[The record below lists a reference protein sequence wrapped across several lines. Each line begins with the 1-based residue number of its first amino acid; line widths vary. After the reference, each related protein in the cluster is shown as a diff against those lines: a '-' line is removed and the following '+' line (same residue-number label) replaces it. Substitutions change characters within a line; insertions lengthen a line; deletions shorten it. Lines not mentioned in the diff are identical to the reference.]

1 MSAFEDRL
9 WTYLVSEHGELL
21 APEDDRSSVGR
32 ERRPRRGRATRLR
45 RRVQAFGLV
54 RRAPALLVVAG
65 AAVAVAIAVFA
76 IVALR
81 HVRPPSVRRL
91 PSLSTQHFSASPPPH
106 PIQDDRY
113 IERSINRGQKRDRKC
128 DSGPVGPRGGTIS
141 NGTPSRAMLS
151 VLGVLRR
158 PATPQDVLPSQW
170 FSRGRLIFS
179 PGATDVYIHYVRLAR
194 VVNGVSVFIV
204 PAGKVGVPSPPA
216 ATLTRC
222 KAEDMAALRALLPTV
237 PRKLRAS
244 TLRYG
249 AWVFN
254 PARIIATEQGVHEGA
269 FQIMEA
275 GNGSESTGGDSPSM
289 IEADGFLGASDN
301 VIDGVVPSGVASVTL
316 HFPAGGHGSHRLPP
330 ISLSSNV
337 IGNVFVMTIP
347 NFGAARYWPSTMIW
361 RAASGAVSKTIN
373 EEQFHP

>member
-1 MSAFEDRL
+1 
-9 WTYLVSEHGELL
+9 
-21 APEDDRSSVGR
+21 
-32 ERRPRRGRATRLR
+32 
-45 RRVQAFGLV
+45 
-54 RRAPALLVVAG
+54 
-65 AAVAVAIAVFA
+65 
-76 IVALR
+76 
-81 HVRPPSVRRL
+81 
-91 PSLSTQHFSASPPPH
+91 
-106 PIQDDRY
+106 
-113 IERSINRGQKRDRKC
+113 
-128 DSGPVGPRGGTIS
+128 
-141 NGTPSRAMLS
+141 
-151 VLGVLRR
+151 
-158 PATPQDVLPSQW
+158 
-170 FSRGRLIFS
+170 
-179 PGATDVYIHYVRLAR
+179 VYIHYVRLAR

-204 PAGKVGVPSPPA
+204 PAGKVGVPPPPA
-216 ATLTRC
+216 AALTRC

-254 PARIIATEQGVHEGA
+254 PARIIATVQGVHEGA

-301 VIDGVVPSGVASVTL
+301 VMDGVVPSGVASVTL
-316 HFPAGGHGSHRLPP
+316 HFPAGRHGTHRLPP
-330 ISLSSNV
+330 ISLTSNV

-361 RAASGAVSKTIN
+361 HAASGAVTKTIN